1 MKKYPI
7 ALSDEY
13 VDRIVASIV
22 SVVPAEQIYVFG
34 SYARGEEREGSDVD
48 LYVVVGE
55 ACDRFRSMD
64 DIAYALLWMDRPKDV
79 VVRSGAQFEV
89 LKNSRSTVEYGVRH
103 EGVLVY
109 SR

>member
-13 VDRIVASIV
+13 VDRIVDSIIA
-22 SVVPAEQIYVFG
+22 VVPAEQIFIFG
-34 SYARGEEREGSDVD
+34 SYARGEEREGSDID
-48 LYVVVGE
+48 LYVITDDARG
-55 ACDRFRSMD
+55 RFRSMD

-79 VVRSGAQFEV
+79 IANSKAQFDV
-89 LKNSRSTVEYGVRH
+89 RKNSRSAVEHMVDR

-109 SR
+109 G